1 MSAREAAREELAGRR
16 LWYNAKA
23 WQTRGCEDGV
33 AAIDHP
39 VVGVSVLGST
49 GSIGE
54 QTLDVIEK
62 SPGLRVVALAAGSNA
77 ERLARQVRRHRPKL
91 AVIADERKAAEL
103 KKELPPDVRLAAG
116 PEGLVEA
123 AVFEEASIVVTGVV
137 GAAGL
142 HATAAAL
149 RAGKRVALAN
159 KESLV
164 AGGEAVMQIAA
175 QSGEIVPVDGE
186 HCGLFQC
193 LQGLDGRDV
202 SSLILTASGGPFLR
216 SSVEEMARATP
227 SEALAHP
234 TWRMGGKI
242 SVDSATLMNKGLE
255 VLEARWLFQTPLE
268 KIRVLIH
275 PQSIVHALVE
285 VSDGS
290 MLAQLSV
297 TDMRLAISYA
307 LHYPKRGPKV
317 AGSLDLASV
326 GRLEFEEPDVRRF
339 PALGLAY
346 EAGRVGGTLPAVL
359 NAANEVAVQAFLR
372 EEIGFLEIIRVVE
385 QTMQKHQVMDATLEQ
400 VLEADR
406 WARRQAEQAVR
417 SPASKAFGQ
426 VFGS

>member
-1 MSAREAAREELAGRR
+1 
-16 LWYNAKA
+16 
-23 WQTRGCEDGV
+23 
-33 AAIDHP
+33 
-39 VVGVSVLGST
+39 
-49 GSIGE
+49 
-54 QTLDVIEK
+54 
-62 SPGLRVVALAAGSNA
+62 
-77 ERLARQVRRHRPKL
+77 
-91 AVIADERKAAEL
+91 
-103 KKELPPDVRLAAG
+103 
-116 PEGLVEA
+116 
-123 AVFEEASIVVTGVV
+123 
-137 GAAGL
+137 
-142 HATAAAL
+142 
-149 RAGKRVALAN
+149 
-159 KESLV
+159 
-164 AGGEAVMQIAA
+164 
-175 QSGEIVPVDGE
+175 
-186 HCGLFQC
+186 
-193 LQGLDGRDV
+193 
-202 SSLILTASGGPFLR
+202 
-216 SSVEEMARATP
+216 
-227 SEALAHP
+227 
-234 TWRMGGKI
+234 
-242 SVDSATLMNKGLE
+242 MNKGLE

-406 WARRQAEQAVR
+406 WAGVHQAEQAVR